1 MSASKNK
8 QIAIRVIKEE
18 FPGITE
24 QGINSLLANI
34 EIETRF
40 TKFVEIPQDYDK
52 VMANPDLVSMQKNL
66 RTLQGG
72 KAEYDK
78 LTDREKLGVLYQG
91 DKNAKYAG
99 GIGGLQ
105 LTAANYQGL
114 DKFPITIDKIAK
126 AMGRD
131 ADELYEDAQTDPE
144 AAIRLSLV
152 HLREIKGVTT
162 EDVNKSTGK
171 SLRQNYINPYETQG
185 TETPAQTARDTIFT
199 KYDTPVD
206 PSSVISTEAD
216 EKPEISPLR
225 QSVIDKFL
233 EQRKSPDAERLMRAQ
248 MGDEIADKII
258 KGGEKE
264 IEKYVRSL
272 DEDDLIKTS
281 DMTAEEVADVITKKN
296 QRRNNRF
303 QQESEFIDEI
313 VNNPSLY
320 TVDLVKKARIA
331 RANITDFIKTGS
343 GGASPTTGAPG
354 ATGRIVSRDE
364 VSESLKGLLERKSEE
379 EGRLRDKQTGI
390 KFKQITDPE
399 TGELVTV
406 EDIDLIGK
414 LPDAALPEG
423 VKDAKIEF
431 TDDELESIGEEEEED
446 EDVTIG
452 LSKRKR
458 KKALRKAGAA
468 PESKLTQFLKNAKL
482 DLGDVSQAMNA
493 AGFALSAGAGIMS
506 IAEAMERDSV
516 SKSQVDPLFTEAVN
530 KVRAASETGMPY
542 EQRQAAM
549 KDINN
554 AYVGAMKNVMAIS
567 GGQRG
572 LALANVGVVDAN
584 RLNSLV
590 DLASKDSDMRQK
602 NLELF
607 AKTSAEY
614 SNQKLTADMNFQ
626 KLKSTL
632 DMNRKNRLADIGGG
646 LLEQAQQY
654 GANYTATRMADK
666 LMDKEN
672 DADRVQSAV
681 DTFLQNNPAY
691 LQSFYNEL
699 SGIDQDN
706 NLDKDD

>member
-1 MSASKNK
+1 MDRKKLQSYLDNENIQFFLYSILKFESGKVRGRVNTGGHNETSGNSSAFGSQQFIGDTRN
-8 QIAIRVIKEE
+8 
-18 FPGITE
+18 GIL
-24 QGINSLLANI
+24 QRYGIDAWS
-34 EIETRF
+34 
-40 TKFVEIPQDYDK
+40 
-52 VMANPDLVSMQKNL
+52 PDLEEQQL
-66 RTLQGG
+66 ATLALLHRG
-72 KAEYDK
+72 KQLDNAAKGDYSNINDWEAFTEERRFRLNERPSNWLEEYNRLKSDSVY
-78 LTDREKLGVLYQG
+78 DP
-91 DKNAKYAG
+91 ASSW
-99 GIGGLQ
+99 
-105 LTAANYQGL
+105 
-114 DKFPITIDKIAK
+114 DKI
-126 AMGRD
+126 
-131 ADELYEDAQTDPE
+131 PE
-144 AAIRLSLV
+144 
-152 HLREIKGVTT
+152 EMK
-162 EDVNKSTGK
+162 KSKQRIFERKYSDIDFESITTGK
-171 SLRQNYINPYETQG
+171 P
-185 TETPAQTARDTIFT
+185 TE
-199 KYDTPVD
+199 D

-233 EQRKSPDAERLMRAQ
+233 KQRKSPDGERLMQAIL
-248 MGDEIADKII
+248 GNEIADKII
-258 KGGEKE
+258 EGGEKE

-296 QRRNNRF
+296 ERRNNRF

-320 TVDLVKKARIA
+320 SVDLVKKARIA

-364 VSESLKGLLERKSEE
+364 VAKSLEGLIERKSEE
-379 EGRLRDKQTGI
+379 EGGLRDKQTGI

-399 TGELVTV
+399 TGQRVTV
-406 EDIDLIGK
+406 EDIDLVGE
-414 LPDAALPEG
+414 LPDAALPKG
-423 VKDAKIEF
+423 VKDAKTEF
-431 TDDELESIGEEEEED
+431 TDDELTNIEEGEEED

-458 KKALRKAGAA
+458 KKALRKAGAT
-468 PESKLTQFLKNAKL
+468 PESKLAQFLKKTKL
-482 DLGDVSQAMNA
+482 GLGDVSQAMNA

-506 IAEAMERDSV
+506 IAEAREKDSV

-632 DMNRKNRLADIGGG
+632 DMNRKNRLAEIGGG
-646 LLEQAQQY
+646 LLDQAQQY
-654 GANYTATRMADK
+654 GANYTATRSVDK
-666 LMDKEN
+666 IVGGVKD
-672 DADRVQSAV
+672 DSARVQ
-681 DTFLQNNPAY
+681 
-691 LQSFYNEL
+691 QSLEKFYNDPRLLSFQNEL
-699 SGIDQDN
+699 SEIDQDN
-706 NLDKDD
+706 NLDRND